1 NWNYDNLW
9 DMFQDVQALELPK
22 GYSVLD
28 EYRLVNDNDP
38 NFSKARLMHK
48 QGQIR
53 DFSTL
58 GLSKSQQWELIRLML
73 KRKEDLDDLT
83 IEQY

>member
-1 NWNYDNLW
+1 
-9 DMFQDVQALELPK
+9 MFQDVQALELPK

-48 QGQIR
+48 RGQIR

-58 GLSKSQQWELIRLML
+58 GLSKPQQWELIRLLL
-73 KRKEDLDDLT
+73 KRKEDLDDIT
-83 IEQY
+83 IEQYFSPG